1 MPADILGLQ
10 SHLEVPSGGRET
22 TWKPFSVP
30 ERFRD
35 DPATDM
41 KQTSPETGDST
52 ALGCRA
58 LQHKTDRDWGLAVCI
73 LGRAASARLGVH
85 TPLCCQFPVWLWA
98 SPFPTLGL
106 GSVICEV
113 RVLNQKL
120 SKMILALASYVY
132 ENFLGGLGTWD
143 RA

>member
-1 MPADILGLQ
+1 MPADSLGLQ

-41 KQTSPETGDST
+41 KQTSQETGDST

-58 LQHKTDRDWGLAVCI
+58 LQHKTDRDWGLAVSPYCEM
-73 LGRAASARLGVH
+73 
-85 TPLCCQFPVWLWA
+85 TPDSPALCPEQLRFP
-98 SPFPTLGL
+98 
-106 GSVICEV
+106 
-113 RVLNQKL
+113 NQTRKEPRF
-120 SKMILALASYVY
+120 A
-132 ENFLGGLGTWD
+132 
-143 RA
+143 